1 MIIYRL
7 AKQYFLEDLSGDG
20 AKQSGGRWN
29 QKGSP
34 VLYTAQ
40 NSSLA
45 ILETLVHV
53 DLDLIPKDLF
63 VGEIEVELDEKLD
76 IQVIQELPKNWNHYP
91 SPDFLKE
98 IGEAWLAEGKS
109 LLLQVPSAVNPLEHN
124 FLVNPEHKKF
134 DQVRLKQS
142 YPFQYDGRLI
152 A

>member
-7 AKQYFLEDLSGDG
+7 TKQHFLEDLSGLG

-34 VLYTAQ
+34 VIYTAQ

-53 DLDLIPKDLF
+53 DLDLIPNDLF
-63 VGEIEVELDEKLD
+63 IGEIEIKNASEQD
-76 IQVIQELPKNWNHYP
+76 IFTINDLPNNWSHYP

-98 IGEAWLAEGKS
+98 IGETWLTKKEF
-109 LLLQVPSAVNPLEHN
+109 LLLKVPSAINPLEYN
-124 FLVNPEHKKF
+124 YLVNPEHKNF
-134 DQVRLKQS
+134 DQVSLKKS

-152 A
+152 D